1 MDFSSGIPKG
11 KFKKCLKTKKC
22 ARCLKKCN
30 NKNPAKKNGGRSYWQ
45 AREHWDCSSMCFKET
60 FPRKK
65 TRRRNRKRKQSKKK
79 GTTQKTLLD
88 FLFN

>member
-1 MDFSSGIPKG
+1 MAFSSGVPKG

-30 NKNPAKKNGGRSYWQ
+30 NTNPEKKSGGRSFYQ
-45 AREHWDCSSMCFKET
+45 AREHWECSSTCFKDT
-60 FPRKK
+60 FPRKRR
-65 TRRRNRKRKQSKKK
+65 TRKKKRKNKDAP
-79 GTTQKTLLD
+79 TTLWN

>member
-1 MDFSSGIPKG
+1 MAFSSGVPKG
-11 KFKKCLKTKKC
+11 KFKKCVKTKKC

-30 NKNPAKKNGGRSYWQ
+30 NKNPEKKSGGRTFHQ
-45 AREHWDCSSMCFKET
+45 AREHWECSSNCFKET

-65 TRRRNRKRKQSKKK
+65 SRRRTRKKSRKKRE
-79 GTTQKTLLD
+79 TPRTLWD